1 MKCCVV
7 FDIDGVLIDS
17 YKGVPVFYTR
27 ILPEKF
33 GIPRE
38 MGFLLYL
45 YEMFAEG
52 LGLLRIDWWRKKI
65 PWIKDDEMRR
75 LLDEYWKARINY
87 STLIPGAKTVLNRLR
102 GKGYV
107 VSSVSYMDDI
117 PGLKYRRMEIMGLVE
132 LFDDIVIVGEN
143 AGSRV
148 EGIEEVARKRSCSRV
163 FYVDDKP
170 GNLLEIKN
178 RLPWVITVNHRFVVE
193 HGYSWMID
201 VDCDYRVNNL
211 FELVNIVD
219 TVCGKTS
226 EKYYTGSGG
235 GISRSCSNT

>member
-7 FDIDGVLIDS
+7 FDIDGVLVDS

-27 ILPEKF
+27 ILPEKL

-52 LGLLRIDWWRKKI
+52 LGLLRIDWWRKKMQ
-65 PWIKDDEMRR
+65 WIGDDELRR
-75 LLDEYWKARINY
+75 LLDEYWETRIKY
-87 STLIPGAKTVLNRLR
+87 SRLVPGAKNVLNKLR
-102 GKGYV
+102 EKGYI

-117 PGLKYRRMEIMGLVE
+117 PGLKYRRMEMMGLVE
-132 LFDDIVIVGEN
+132 LFDDIVIAGEN
-143 AGSRV
+143 TGSRI
-148 EGIEEVARKRSCSRV
+148 EGIEEVVRRHGCDRV
-163 FYVDDKP
+163 FYIDDKP

-178 RLPWVITVNHRFVVE
+178 RLPWIITVNHRYVLK
-193 HGYSWMID
+193 HGYSWMIN
-201 VDCDYRVNNL
+201 VGYDYRVNNL

-219 TVCGKTS
+219 IVCSKT
-226 EKYYTGSGG
+226 
-235 GISRSCSNT
+235 RR

>member
-7 FDIDGVLIDS
+7 FDIDGVLVDS

-27 ILPEKF
+27 ILPEKL

-52 LGLLRIDWWRKKI
+52 LGLLRIDWWRKKMQ
-65 PWIKDDEMRR
+65 WIGDDELRR
-75 LLDEYWKARINY
+75 LLDEYWETRIKY
-87 STLIPGAKTVLNRLR
+87 SRLVPGAKTVLNKLQE
-102 GKGYV
+102 KGYI

-117 PGLKYRRMEIMGLVE
+117 PGLKYRRMEMMGLVE
-132 LFDDIVIVGEN
+132 LFDDIVIAGEN
-143 AGSRV
+143 TGSRI
-148 EGIEEVARKRSCSRV
+148 EGIEEVVRRHCCDRV

-178 RLPWVITVNHRFVVE
+178 RLPWVITVNHRYILE

-201 VDCDYRVNNL
+201 VGYDYRVNNL
-211 FELVNIVD
+211 FELVNIVNM
-219 TVCGKTS
+219 VCSKT
-226 EKYYTGSGG
+226 
-235 GISRSCSNT
+235 RR